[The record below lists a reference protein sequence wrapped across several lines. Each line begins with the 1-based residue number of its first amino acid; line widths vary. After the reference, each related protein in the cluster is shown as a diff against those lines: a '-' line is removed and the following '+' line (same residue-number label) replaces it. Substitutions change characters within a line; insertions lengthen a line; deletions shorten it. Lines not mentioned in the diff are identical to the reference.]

1 MPRPRRRLPPPLLL
15 LAAIA
20 ACSRSGTAP
29 PTALLPPA
37 ADTII
42 APYEGEV
49 AAAAWLGGDRWA
61 LVSPQDRTV
70 GVADF
75 GTHRLT
81 PLGGPRG
88 RALEQPFHLFRAG
101 DSIYIAD
108 WQRRRQTAWS
118 LDGRLGDSLPA
129 VDAYRG
135 ALPRARDATGR
146 WYFEIWPVAG
156 RDGRGNLDSA
166 VVLRTDLRGATD
178 TVARLAP
185 LDLAEV
191 ISQGRRRM
199 ERRLLSG
206 QDRWGI
212 LPDGS
217 LWVARVAENRVDWRD
232 TLGAVHHGPQLPD
245 RVLPVTENDREL
257 FLSRFD
263 AGLRPSVASVPFAAI
278 KPPFEGAVPDAAGML
293 WLVKSRAVGDTV
305 RTYQVVD
312 QRGTL
317 RREVSHAG
325 LGQILAIGAT
335 DALVAEPF
343 EAGVRLLRFRLP
355 PPPPVGLD

>member
-1 MPRPRRRLPPPLLL
+1 MPTPLRHLAPALLL
-15 LAAIA
+15 LAVA
-20 ACSRSGTAP
+20 ACPRPDAAL
-29 PTALLPPA
+29 PTALLPPP

-75 GTHRLT
+75 GTRRLT
-81 PLGGPRG
+81 PLGGA
-88 RALEQPFHLFRAG
+88 RARELDQPFHLFRAG
-101 DSIYIAD
+101 DSIYVAD

-118 LDGRLGDSLPA
+118 LDGKFGGALPA
-129 VDAYRG
+129 VDEYRG
-135 ALPRARDATGR
+135 ALPRGRDAAGR
-146 WYFEIWPVAG
+146 WYFEIRPVAG

-166 VVLRTDLRGATD
+166 VVLRTDLRGVVD

-185 LDLAEV
+185 FDLAEV
-191 ISQGRRRM
+191 ISEGRRRM

-206 QDRWGI
+206 QDRWGV

-217 LWVARVAENRVDWRD
+217 LWVARVADNRVEWRD
-232 TLGAVHHGPQLPD
+232 SLGAVHTGRQLPD
-245 RVLPVTENDREL
+245 RVLPVTENDRDL
-257 FLSRFD
+257 FLGRFD
-263 AGLRPSVASVPFAAI
+263 AGLRPSVSQVPFAAI
-278 KPPFEGAVPDAAGML
+278 KPPFENAVTDHAGLL

-305 RTYQVVD
+305 RYYQVVD
-312 QRGTL
+312 QSGTL
-317 RREVSHAG
+317 RREVRHAG
-325 LGQILAIGAT
+325 LGQIIAIGGT
-335 DALVAEPF
+335 DAIVAESF